1 MPVLFAIGAFI
12 AALLICRLIRVRTQ
26 LWIPGWTGG
35 LSLLALFIVSM
46 IAALFIGAP
55 PWFEILFFTVVGAHI
70 GVYMALAR
78 MQMAGAWWQFW
89 R

>member
-1 MPVLFAIGAFI
+1 MPLLFGIGAFI
-12 AALLICRLIRVRTQ
+12 TASLVSRLVRERTQ

-35 LSLLALFIVSM
+35 LSLLVLFIVSM
-46 IAALFIGAP
+46 VAALVIGAP
-55 PWFEILFFTVVGAHI
+55 PWFENLFFTVVGAHI

-78 MQMAGAWWQFW
+78 MQMVGAWWQFW

>member
-1 MPVLFAIGAFI
+1 MPLLLGMSAFI
-12 AALLICRLIRVRTQ
+12 AASLVSRFIRERTR

-35 LSLLALFIVSM
+35 LSLLVIFIISM
-46 IAALFIGAP
+46 IAALLIGAP
-55 PWFEILFFTVVGAHI
+55 AWFENLFFTVVGAHI

-78 MQMAGAWWQFW
+78 MQMVGAWWQFW